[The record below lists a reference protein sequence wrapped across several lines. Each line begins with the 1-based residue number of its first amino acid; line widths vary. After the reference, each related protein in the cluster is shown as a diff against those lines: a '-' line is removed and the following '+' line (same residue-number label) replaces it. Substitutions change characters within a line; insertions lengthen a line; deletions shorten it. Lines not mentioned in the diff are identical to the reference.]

1 MSEDNDEFI
10 FQELLEGV
18 SLTKDDLEN
27 INEWNYQRDEHLP
40 KIKQLIEQ
48 NPDEFIFT
56 ENATDMSSE
65 HEACII
71 VYDNSRELFILA
83 TIRPKSLPDAATTN
97 NITNQEELGQAM
109 IACFADPGFN

>member
-40 KIKQLIEQ
+40 KIK
-48 NPDEFIFT
+48 
-56 ENATDMSSE
+56 
-65 HEACII
+65 
-71 VYDNSRELFILA
+71 
-83 TIRPKSLPDAATTN
+83 
-97 NITNQEELGQAM
+97 
-109 IACFADPGFN
+109 